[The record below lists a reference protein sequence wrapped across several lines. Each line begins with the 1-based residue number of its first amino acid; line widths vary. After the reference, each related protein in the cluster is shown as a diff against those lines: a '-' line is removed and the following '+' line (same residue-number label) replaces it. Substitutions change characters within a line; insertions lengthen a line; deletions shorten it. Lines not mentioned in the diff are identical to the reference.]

1 MEIPT
6 RPPAELRAGDT
17 AKWTRTL
24 ADYPASAGWTLSYT
38 AVGSTAAYS
47 FSASASGDDHA
58 ITVAAA
64 TTAAWTAGTYQ
75 LTEYAEKSGERYTL
89 CTTTLRVLT
98 DLAAVGA
105 GGADVRSHA
114 RKVLDLIEAWLE
126 SKAPVAASY
135 EIAGK
140 KLSQYPLADLLALR
154 DKYRAE
160 VRAEERAAAGF
171 GPARIL
177 TRF

>member
-1 MEIPT
+1 METPT
-6 RPPAELRAGDT
+6 RAPAELRAGDT
-17 AKWTRTL
+17 AKWTRSL
-24 ADYPASAGWTLSYT
+24 ADYPATAGWTLSYT
-38 AVGSTAAYS
+38 AVGATAAYS
-47 FSASASGDDHA
+47 FSAAASGDDHA
-58 ITVAAA
+58 VTVAAA
-64 TTAAWTAGTYQ
+64 TTATYTPGTYQ
-75 LTEYAEKSGERYTL
+75 LTEHASLAGERYTL
-89 CTTTLRVLT
+89 ATTTLRVLP

-126 SKAPVAASY
+126 TKAPVAASY

-140 KLSQYPLADLLALR
+140 KLAQYPLPELLALR

-160 VRAEERAAAGF
+160 VRAEDRAAAGF